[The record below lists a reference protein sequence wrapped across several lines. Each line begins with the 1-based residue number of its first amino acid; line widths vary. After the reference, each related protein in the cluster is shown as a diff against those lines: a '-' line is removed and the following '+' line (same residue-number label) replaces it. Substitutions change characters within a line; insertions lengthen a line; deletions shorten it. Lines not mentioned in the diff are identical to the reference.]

1 MSELLVKA
9 LLAYL
14 LGSVVGS
21 LVIGAARGVDIR
33 TLGSGNAGATNAL
46 RTQGKAVG
54 LAVFVIDLLK
64 GWVATGLLAGWVLPW
79 IVPAGSP
86 LDGWRVPVCA
96 LAVILG
102 HVYPVWF
109 GFRGGKGV
117 ATLVGALQGI
127 APVLVLVFI
136 LAWLV
141 VVILTGFVGLASICA
156 SLAVRPRDSPRA
168 PCPAGAAARLRRVCR
183 APHPLHAPRQR
194 GAHARRSRA
203 ACAAPVA
210 PGRAPRD
217 GLKWPHHAR
226 SRRPRS
232 PHRCM
237 PPLPTGSF
245 IPGKSWPGFSG

>member
-1 MSELLVKA
+1 MSELILKA

-21 LVIGAARGVDIR
+21 LAIGAVRGVDIR
-33 TLGSGNAGATNAL
+33 TLGSGNAGATNAM
-46 RTQGKAVG
+46 RTQGKVVG

-64 GWVATGLLAGWVLPW
+64 GWVATALLAGWVLPW
-79 IVPAGSP
+79 LAPAAAP

-127 APVLVLVFI
+127 APVLVLVFV

-141 VVILTGFVGLASICA
+141 VVILTGFVGLASMCA
-156 SLAVRPRDSPRA
+156 SLAVIPEITLARLAPQGPLLAFGVCAALLILYTHRANLVRMREGREPRA
-168 PCPAGAAARLRRVCR
+168 RRLW
-183 APHPLHAPRQR
+183 LL
-194 GAHARRSRA
+194 GARR
-203 ACAAPVA
+203 
-210 PGRAPRD
+210 G
-217 GLKWPHHAR
+217 
-226 SRRPRS
+226 
-232 PHRCM
+232 
-237 PPLPTGSF
+237 TG
-245 IPGKSWPGFSG
+245 

>member
-46 RTQGKAVG
+46 RTQGKLVG
-54 LAVFVIDLLK
+54 LVVFVIDLLK
-64 GWVATGLLAGWVLPW
+64 GWVATGLLAGWALPW
-79 IVPAGSP
+79 IVPAASP

-156 SLAVRPRDSPRA
+156 SLVVVPEISLARLAPQGPLLAFGVCAALLILYTHRANVVRMREGREPRA
-168 PCPAGAAARLRRVCR
+168 KRLW
-183 APHPLHAPRQR
+183 LL
-194 GAHARRSRA
+194 GARR
-203 ACAAPVA
+203 
-210 PGRAPRD
+210 G
-217 GLKWPHHAR
+217 
-226 SRRPRS
+226 
-232 PHRCM
+232 
-237 PPLPTGSF
+237 TG
-245 IPGKSWPGFSG
+245 